1 MSSLDHVK
9 EERGFWA
16 FLTTPSGLVLIGFLL
31 VAGIYLWTEHRAH
44 LLGVLVW
51 LPLTACA
58 LMHLFHGHDHRSH
71 PGARSA
77 PSTGGGND
85 P

>member
-1 MSSLDHVK
+1 
-9 EERGFWA
+9 
-16 FLTTPSGLVLIGFLL
+16 
-31 VAGIYLWTEHRAH
+31 
-44 LLGVLVW
+44 
-51 LPLTACA
+51 LTACA